1 MKLPVS
7 QPSKNKHTTIVS
19 ILKKTNKQMKHPFSG
34 LGVALIT
41 PFLPNKAIDFPAL
54 SNMLEHLI
62 ENEVDYIVAL
72 GTTGESATL
81 SKTETF
87 QVFDFILQSVAGRKP
102 VIGGLGGNNSAQLI
116 QLFSE
121 YDYSQFDA
129 ILSASPAYNKPS
141 QEGIFQ
147 HYSLLAK
154 HSPVPIILY
163 NVPGRTASNMTAQT
177 TLRLANT
184 FDNIVAIKEASGNM
198 MQCMELVK
206 DNTRPDFAILSGD
219 DQLSLAQI
227 AAGFSGVISV
237 VGNAFPK
244 QFGLVVRQALAGN
257 FKMARYSHYQ
267 LLELMNL
274 LFVDGNP
281 AGVKAVLHELGIIH
295 EELRLPLVPVNQ
307 AVQTKIIQ
315 ETLKMNSYSTISSH

>member
-1 MKLPVS
+1 
-7 QPSKNKHTTIVS
+7 
-19 ILKKTNKQMKHPFSG
+19 MKHPFSG

-54 SNMLEHLI
+54 NNMLEHLI

-72 GTTGESATL
+72 GTTGEAATL

-87 QVFDFILQSVAGRKP
+87 QVFDFILQKVAGRKP
-102 VIGGLGGNNSAQLI
+102 IVGGLGGNNTAQLI
-116 QLFSE
+116 ELFSE
-121 YDYSQFDA
+121 YDYTKFDA

-163 NVPGRTASNMTAQT
+163 NVPGRTASNMTAYT

-184 FDNIVAIKEASGNM
+184 FKNIVAIKEASGNM

-206 DNTRPDFAILSGD
+206 GNTRDDFAILSGD
-219 DQLSLAQI
+219 DQLIVSQI
-227 AAGFSGVISV
+227 AIGFSGVISV

-244 QFGLVVRQALAGN
+244 QFRLVVKQALAGN
-257 FKMARYSHYQ
+257 FKVARYSHYQ
-267 LLELMNL
+267 LLEMMNL
-274 LFVDGNP
+274 LFADGNP
-281 AGVKAVLHELGIIH
+281 AGVKAALHKLNLIH
-295 EELRLPLVPVNQ
+295 EELRLPLVPINDNIRR
-307 AVQTKIIQ
+307 KIEEEI
-315 ETLKMNSYSTISSH
+315 LKMNAYSTISIH

>member
-1 MKLPVS
+1 
-7 QPSKNKHTTIVS
+7 
-19 ILKKTNKQMKHPFSG
+19 MKHPFSG

-41 PFLPNKAIDFPAL
+41 PFLPNKAIDFVGL

-62 ENEVDYIVAL
+62 DNDVDYIVAL
-72 GTTGESATL
+72 GTTGEAATL
-81 SKTETF
+81 SQTETF
-87 QVFDFILQSVAGRKP
+87 EVFDFILQKVAGRKA
-102 VIGGLGGNNSAQLI
+102 VVAGLGGNNTTQLI
-116 QLFSE
+116 ELFSE
-121 YDYSQFDA
+121 YNYAKFDA

-154 HSPVPIILY
+154 YSPVPIILY

-184 FDNIVAIKEASGNM
+184 FDNIIAIKEASGNM
-198 MQCMELVK
+198 MQSMELVK
-206 DNTRPDFAILSGD
+206 DNKRKDFAILSGD
-219 DQLSLAQI
+219 DQLSLSQI

-267 LLELMNL
+267 LLEMMNL
-274 LFVDGNP
+274 LFADGNP
-281 AGVKAVLHELGIIH
+281 AGVKAVLHEIGLIH
-295 EELRLPLVPVNQ
+295 EELRLPLVQVNHTIR
-307 AVQTKIIQ
+307 AKILQ
-315 ETLKMNSYSTISSH
+315 EILKMNTYSTISNH

>member
-1 MKLPVS
+1 
-7 QPSKNKHTTIVS
+7 
-19 ILKKTNKQMKHPFSG
+19 MKHPFSG

-54 SNMLEHLI
+54 NNMLEHLI

-72 GTTGESATL
+72 GTTGEAATL

-87 QVFDFILQSVAGRKP
+87 QVFDFILQKVAGRKP
-102 VIGGLGGNNSAQLI
+102 IVGGLGGNNTAQLI
-116 QLFSE
+116 ELFSE
-121 YDYSQFDA
+121 YDYTKFDA

-163 NVPGRTASNMTAQT
+163 NVPGRTASNMTAYT

-184 FDNIVAIKEASGNM
+184 FKNIVAIKEASGNM

-206 DNTRPDFAILSGD
+206 DNTRDDFAILSGD
-219 DQLSLAQI
+219 DQLIVSQI
-227 AAGFSGVISV
+227 AIGFSGVISV

-244 QFGLVVRQALAGN
+244 QFRLVVKQALAGN
-257 FKMARYSHYQ
+257 FKVARYSHYQ
-267 LLELMNL
+267 LLEMMNL
-274 LFVDGNP
+274 LFADGNP
-281 AGVKAVLHELGIIH
+281 AGVKAALHKLNLIH
-295 EELRLPLVPVNQ
+295 EELRLPLVPINDNVRR
-307 AVQTKIIQ
+307 KIEEEI
-315 ETLKMNSYSTISSH
+315 LKMNAYSTISIH

>member
-1 MKLPVS
+1 MQTVFY
-7 QPSKNKHTTIVS
+7 
-19 ILKKTNKQMKHPFSG
+19 ILKKNEQIQMKHPFSG

-54 SNMLEHLI
+54 NNMLEHLI

-72 GTTGESATL
+72 GTTGEAATL

-87 QVFDFILQSVAGRKP
+87 QVFDFILQKVAGRKP
-102 VIGGLGGNNSAQLI
+102 IVGGLGGNNTAQLI
-116 QLFSE
+116 ELFSE
-121 YDYSQFDA
+121 YDYTKFDA

-163 NVPGRTASNMTAQT
+163 NVPGRTASNMTAYT

-184 FDNIVAIKEASGNM
+184 FKNIVAIKEASGNM

-206 DNTRPDFAILSGD
+206 DNTRDDFAILSGD
-219 DQLSLAQI
+219 DQLIVSQI
-227 AAGFSGVISV
+227 AIGFSGVISV

-244 QFGLVVRQALAGN
+244 QFRLVVKQALAGN
-257 FKMARYSHYQ
+257 FKVARYSHYQ
-267 LLELMNL
+267 LLEMMNL
-274 LFVDGNP
+274 LFADGNP
-281 AGVKAVLHELGIIH
+281 AGVKAALHKLNLIH
-295 EELRLPLVPVNQ
+295 EELRLPLVPINDNVRR
-307 AVQTKIIQ
+307 KIEEEI
-315 ETLKMNSYSTISSH
+315 LKMNAYSTISIH